1 MNFYG
6 ILTIIGILLIF
17 YIIRTTKRII
27 WKIKRLII
35 VIFSTIISFGN
46 TVGILKNNISSQKK
60 EKTIIQKIEK
70 NLKNVIK

>member
-1 MNFYG
+1 MNFFG

-46 TVGILKNNISSQKK
+46 TVGIFKNNIPSQKK

-70 NLKNVIK
+70 NWKNVIK

>member
-46 TVGILKNNISSQKK
+46 TVGIFKNNISSQKK

-70 NLKNVIK
+70 NWKNVIK

>member
-46 TVGILKNNISSQKK
+46 TVGILKNNIPSQKK
-60 EKTIIQKIEK
+60 DKTLIQKIER

>member
-46 TVGILKNNISSQKK
+46 TVGILKNNISSKKK